1 MLRKKLNQCFVCFAV
16 VRFGTEIN
24 RELTRRSF
32 DDFFL
37 GGARLDGDVV
47 LSHINIISDVLRNG
61 F

>member
-1 MLRKKLNQCFVCFAV
+1 MLRKKLNQCLVRFAV

-37 GGARLDGDVV
+37 GGARFDGD
-47 LSHINIISDVLRNG
+47 LICGHGIIITG
-61 F
+61 